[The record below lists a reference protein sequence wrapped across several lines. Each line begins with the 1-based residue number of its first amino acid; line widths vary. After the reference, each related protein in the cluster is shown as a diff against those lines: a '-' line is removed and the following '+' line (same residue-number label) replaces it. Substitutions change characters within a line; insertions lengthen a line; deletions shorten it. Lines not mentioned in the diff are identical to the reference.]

1 MAPFCCGAK
10 PDGPDHP
17 GCVVTLIESE
27 PVAADST
34 GPLPVVA
41 EVAEVDRIP
50 VSGLL
55 SEASAPRAV
64 VVALHGGAVDSR
76 YFDCPGYPEHSLLRT
91 GQRLGYTVLALD
103 RPGFRSSAPYADR
116 LDRPE
121 RRVELIYGAVD
132 ALLAG
137 SSRGAGVLL
146 LAHSAGCELAV
157 RMAAA
162 ERGTEL
168 LGLELA
174 GTGRTHQQT
183 AHDLLWG
190 AGRIA
195 GRRPRGVGRLLW
207 EPARLYP
214 EDVLGGSSVSAQGS
228 HLESRSLH
236 DWAAREF
243 LGLAPDIRVPVRYSL
258 GEHERVWRND
268 PAEMVAVGGL
278 FTGSP
283 RVVVNRIPDTGH
295 NVSLG
300 RTAPAYHL
308 GVLAFAEECIIAR
321 RTGEFSGPDPQFDGG
336 AAARPGR

>member
-1 MAPFCCGAK
+1 M
-10 PDGPDHP
+10 
-17 GCVVTLIESE
+17 TLTESE
-27 PVAADST
+27 PVPADSI

-41 EVAEVDRIP
+41 AVPEVDGIP

-55 SEASAPRAV
+55 SEVPDPRAV

-76 YFDCPGYPEHSLLRT
+76 YFDCPGHPEYSLLRT

-103 RPGFRSSAPYADR
+103 RPGFRSSAPYAD
-116 LDRPE
+116 LLERPE

-132 ALLAG
+132 ALLDG
-137 SSRGAGVLL
+137 LPRGAGVFL

-162 ERGTEL
+162 TRGAEL

-174 GTGRTHQQT
+174 GTGREHQQE
-183 AHDLLWG
+183 AHNLLWG
-190 AGRIA
+190 ADRVA
-195 GRRPRGVGRLLW
+195 GRRPRGVGRLIW

-214 EDVLGGSSVSAQGS
+214 ENILGGGSVSASGS

-236 DWAAREF
+236 DWARAEF
-243 LGLAPDIRVPVRYSL
+243 LGLAPDIPVPVRYSL
-258 GEHERVWRND
+258 GEYERVWRND
-268 PAEMVAVGGL
+268 PAEMGAVGSL

-308 GVLAFAEECIIAR
+308 DVLAFTEECIIAR
-321 RTGEFSGPDPQFDGG
+321 RPGEFSGPTLRFDGG
-336 AAARPGR
+336 ATARPER

>member
-1 MAPFCCGAK
+1 M
-10 PDGPDHP
+10 
-17 GCVVTLIESE
+17 TLTGSE
-27 PVAADST
+27 LTPAEST

-41 EVAEVDRIP
+41 EVPGVDGIP

-55 SEASAPRAV
+55 AAAPDPRAV

-76 YFDCPGYPEHSLLRT
+76 YFDCPGHPDHSLLRT

-103 RPGFRSSAPYADR
+103 RPGFGSSAPHAEFLEPPR
-116 LDRPE
+116 
-121 RRVELIYGAVD
+121 RRVDLVYGAVD
-132 ALLAG
+132 ALLDG
-137 SSRGAGVLL
+137 LPRGAGVFL

-157 RMAAA
+157 RMAAS
-162 ERGTEL
+162 ERGADL

-174 GTGRTHQQT
+174 GTGRRHRQA

-190 AGRIA
+190 ADRVA
-195 GRRPRGVGRLLW
+195 GRRPRGVGRLIW

-214 EDVLGGSSVSAQGS
+214 DDVLGGGTVSAQGS
-228 HLESRSLH
+228 HLESRALH

-243 LGLAPDIRVPVRYSL
+243 LGLAPDISVPVRYSL
-258 GEHERVWRND
+258 GEYERVWRND

-278 FTGSP
+278 FTRSP
-283 RVVVNRIPDTGH
+283 RVVVNLMPNTGH

-308 GVLAFAEECIIAR
+308 TVLAFAEQCIIAR
-321 RTGEFSGPDPQFDGG
+321 RTGEFSGPALQFDGG
-336 AAARPGR
+336 AAAPPGR

>member
-1 MAPFCCGAK
+1 M
-10 PDGPDHP
+10 
-17 GCVVTLIESE
+17 TLIESD
-27 PVAADST
+27 PVPADSAA
-34 GPLPVVA
+34 PLPVVA
-41 EVAEVDRIP
+41 EVPEVDGIP

-55 SEASAPRAV
+55 AEAADPRAV

-76 YFDCPGYPEHSLLRT
+76 YFDCPGHPEHSLLRT

-103 RPGFRSSAPYADR
+103 RPGFRSSAPYADL
-116 LDRPE
+116 LDLPE

-132 ALLAG
+132 ALLDG
-137 SSRGAGVLL
+137 SPRGAGIFL

-157 RMAAA
+157 RVAAA
-162 ERGTEL
+162 ERGTGL

-174 GTGRTHQQT
+174 GTGRTHQQA

-190 AGRIA
+190 PDRVA

-214 EDVLGGSSVSAQGS
+214 ADVLGGSSVSAQGS
-228 HLESRSLH
+228 YLESRTLH

-258 GEHERVWRND
+258 GEFERVWRND
-268 PAEMVAVGGL
+268 AAEMVAVGGL

-283 RVVVNRIPDTGH
+283 RVVVNRMPGTGH

-308 GVLAFAEECIIAR
+308 DVLAFAEECIIAR
-321 RTGEFSGPDPQFDGG
+321 RTGEFSAPTRQFDGG
-336 AAARPGR
+336 AVARPER